1 MYIYVWIY
9 LCTKDT
15 LSLDNVWLYIYMCFD
30 DVCSIEKRMWTPTIS
45 WWKRPLYRM
54 MVLTTQQ
61 RLWPWKEKSYI
72 HIVIII
78 IIMCPVSV
86 CLRRWW
92 LLPILSHLC
101 VALWFGPQR
110 IYIQLNHNHRHISY
124 MRLERDWA
132 YIDHMWWRPLTYSR
146 ELWMIYNR
154 LSGRFTTVVCP
165 KLD

>member
-54 MVLTTQQ
+54 MVLTTHQ

-72 HIVIII
+72 RIVIII
-78 IIMCPVSV
+78 IIMCPVPV
-86 CLRRWW
+86 CLTMMIIADTVTPLCGAVIWS
-92 LLPILSHLC
+92 PKDIYSTEPQSSTHIIYAIGEGLSVYWPHVMKTVNL
-101 VALWFGPQR
+101 FTR
-110 IYIQLNHNHRHISY
+110 IMNDI
-124 MRLERDWA
+124 
-132 YIDHMWWRPLTYSR
+132 
-146 ELWMIYNR
+146 
-154 LSGRFTTVVCP
+154 
-165 KLD
+165 